1 MRCKFYIQEVALEET
16 EEYENTQRRFKRANQ
31 VSELLNA
38 DNEDVGKKL
47 VSDEQLLDIL
57 MSILKN
63 DEQLNP
69 LLASFFSKIFGGL
82 LKHHPESTWNYLKN
96 KEDLMDDI
104 IKHMQVR
111 ILNFQVLKCESVLF
125 IRLWVSWISF
135 FEWLRVLPITNK

>member
-1 MRCKFYIQEVALEET
+1 MALEET

-38 DNEDVGKKL
+38 DNEEVGKKL
-47 VSDEQLLDIL
+47 VNDEQLLDIL

-104 IKHMQVR
+104 IKHMQVHH
-111 ILNFQVLKCESVLF
+111 SM
-125 IRLWVSWISF
+125 
-135 FEWLRVLPITNK
+135 